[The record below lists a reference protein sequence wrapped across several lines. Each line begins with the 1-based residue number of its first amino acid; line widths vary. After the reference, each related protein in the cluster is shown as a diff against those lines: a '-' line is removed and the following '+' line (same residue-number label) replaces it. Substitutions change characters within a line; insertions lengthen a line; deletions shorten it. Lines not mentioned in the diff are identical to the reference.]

1 VVIVFNCAV
10 PPGVTIF
17 FDCIAWLGQ
26 LITICFYMQEL
37 AGWHAGGYGYSKNNI
52 HENLYGAE
60 VFGCSMM
67 LLGM

>member
-1 VVIVFNCAV
+1 
-10 PPGVTIF
+10 
-17 FDCIAWLGQ
+17 
-26 LITICFYMQEL
+26 MQEL
-37 AGWHAGGYGYSKNNI
+37 GGWHAGGYGYSKNNI